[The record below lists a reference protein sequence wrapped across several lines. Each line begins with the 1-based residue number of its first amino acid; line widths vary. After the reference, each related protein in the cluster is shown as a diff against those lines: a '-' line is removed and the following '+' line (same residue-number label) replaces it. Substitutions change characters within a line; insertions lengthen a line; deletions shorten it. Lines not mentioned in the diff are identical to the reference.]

1 MRDFVGDREACL
13 TSGGQRLVLIGTLR
27 ASMTDFF
34 VQSDKSWRRITH
46 SCNGKTADQCWAR
59 EPGLRAM
66 RDSVG
71 QSIKVEFCED
81 LAISYEIN
89 GSRYELPRER

>member
-1 MRDFVGDREACL
+1 
-13 TSGGQRLVLIGTLR
+13 
-27 ASMTDFF
+27 
-34 VQSDKSWRRITH
+34 
-46 SCNGKTADQCWAR
+46 
-59 EPGLRAM
+59 M